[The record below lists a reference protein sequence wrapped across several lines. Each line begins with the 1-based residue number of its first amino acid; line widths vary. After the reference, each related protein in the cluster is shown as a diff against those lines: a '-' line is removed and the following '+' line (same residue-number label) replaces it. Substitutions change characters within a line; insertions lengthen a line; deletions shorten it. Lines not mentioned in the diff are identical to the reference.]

1 MRVKRAPER
10 ESVPRK
16 WRETAKRRRRQ
27 KEAKQ
32 NRQLSVRPLPLSPPP
47 SASFSQLENSPWAR
61 R

>member
-16 WRETAKRRRRQ
+16 WRETAKRRQ

-32 NRQLSVRPLPLSPPP
+32 SRQLSVRPLPLSPPP